1 MSESNYQEDL
11 DLLLSLPDR
20 VLETPP
26 ASPSSRKPDYLSDDG
41 SPKRLGEA
49 DMSVFRDAVQ
59 DCLDY
64 DTEIAKKTAKS
75 KHTKGSSD
83 AEVEKFSG
91 LRIRNQVV
99 SPVELSNYL
108 ADIRF
113 VRLSAIRNLLLGD
126 TLSGCWATVG
136 VLTEKGQPR
145 TSSTG
150 KSYAIWKIGSLDEKT
165 ISLFVFG
172 DAYQKNCNEKAGTV
186 FALFNCSV
194 RKDNSENG
202 FSLSLYSASHILKIG
217 TSVDYGVCKGK
228 RKDGMACT
236 VIINK
241 RRGIYCSYHKQ
252 RTSEKYSSSMRAELK
267 GGNLKMGFRDLKSEG
282 IYVVQPLADKTNFTK
297 STAPLKLLSVDGLK
311 KALSN
316 AGKVTTNVH
325 SQGIRF
331 LSQITGK
338 SNSNNTKESTTDR
351 DQTRNMTTN
360 ERSSSTKRKSLSET
374 RPSHSC
380 DHKKP
385 KLGQQNS
392 GQKPEQWIPE
402 LRHYA
407 PGVPIILVGTK
418 LDLREDKQFFVDH
431 PGAVPLTTAQGEE
444 LRKSIGA
451 AAYIECSAKTQQN
464 IKAVFDAAIKVVLQ
478 PPKQKKKKKRKGQ
491 KACSIL

>member
-1 MSESNYQEDL
+1 MSKWNQQEDL

-26 ASPSSRKPDYLSDDG
+26 PSPSSNFPDYLSDDG
-41 SPKRLGEA
+41 SPKRLGKA
-49 DMSVFRDAVQ
+49 DMSVFRDAVE

-64 DTEIAKKTAKS
+64 DTEIAKKAVKS
-75 KHTKGSSD
+75 KHTKGSSF

-99 SPVELSNYL
+99 SPVELSNHF

-113 VRLSAIRNLLLGD
+113 IRLSAIRNSLLGD

-150 KSYAIWKIGSLDEKT
+150 KQYAIWKLGSLDEKT

-172 DAYQKNCNEKAGTV
+172 DAYQKNCNEKAGAV

-194 RKDNSENG
+194 RKDNSEHG
-202 FSLSLYSASHILKIG
+202 FSLSVYSASHILKIG

-241 RRGIYCSYHKQ
+241 QRGTYCSYHKQ
-252 RTSEKYSSSMRAELK
+252 RTSDKYSSSMRAELK
-267 GGNLKMGFRDLKSEG
+267 GGNLRTGFRDHLKSEG
-282 IYVVQPLADKTNFTK
+282 IYVVNPLADKTNFTK
-297 STAPLKLLSVDGLK
+297 SAAPLKLLSVDGLK

-338 SNSNNTKESTTDR
+338 SNSNNTKGSMADR
-351 DQTRNMTTN
+351 DQTRNRTN
-360 ERSSSTKRKSLSET
+360 ESPSSTKRKNLSET

-380 DHKKP
+380 DHKKT
-385 KLGQQNS
+385 KMGQQQNL
-392 GQKPEQWIPE
+392 GQKPVHVKEKMIE
-402 LRHYA
+402 
-407 PGVPIILVGTK
+407 
-418 LDLREDKQFFVDH
+418 LDLVSSDD
-431 PGAVPLTTAQGEE
+431 E
-444 LRKSIGA
+444 L
-451 AAYIECSAKTQQN
+451 
-464 IKAVFDAAIKVVLQ
+464 
-478 PPKQKKKKKRKGQ
+478 
-491 KACSIL
+491 

>member
-91 LRIRNQVV
+91 LR
-99 SPVELSNYL
+99 
-108 ADIRF
+108 
-113 VRLSAIRNLLLGD
+113 IRNLLLGD

-392 GQKPEQWIPE
+392 GQKPEQVKEKMIE
-402 LRHYA
+402 L
-407 PGVPIILVGTK
+407 
-418 LDLREDKQFFVDH
+418 DFVSSDD
-431 PGAVPLTTAQGEE
+431 E
-444 LRKSIGA
+444 L
-451 AAYIECSAKTQQN
+451 
-464 IKAVFDAAIKVVLQ
+464 
-478 PPKQKKKKKRKGQ
+478 
-491 KACSIL
+491 